1 MIELS
6 LKDSLRKSLGVIAFL
21 SSLELRIIWGKLLG
35 ACKTVKSLP
44 LSFFY
49 LIIWFATSSLKL
61 YFSLLSYFL
70 GDNLGDNFYDL
81 FNWISL

>member
-6 LKDSLRKSLGVIAFL
+6 LKDSLRKSLGVIEFL
-21 SSLELRIIWGKLLG
+21 SSLELRTIWGKLLG
-35 ACKTVKSLP
+35 ACKTVESLP

-49 LIIWFATSSLKL
+49 LITWFATSSLKL

-70 GDNLGDNFYDL
+70 DDNLGDIFYDL